1 MAPLLL
7 IKPFGAQGPLQ
18 TSDAPTA
25 ITDLPA
31 TLLDLAGLPN
41 TLETGTSA
49 LALDP
54 ARPRERTYAH
64 YSWGG
69 RNTHTSRWFDVLH
82 LFSVDG
88 RVTDPAA
95 WRYRRAIFEPAD
107 DRAAQRGAHRIGLW
121 ADEDAA
127 EPAAGRR
134 TYVSDEYAAF
144 FVPADT
150 GRVTFD
156 VRKAPALA
164 TQTVTVPVDG
174 RVVDRRSLTDDAW
187 HTLDYA
193 VEARD
198 ADKTARSAS
207 SCWSARRGGRPTTTP
222 VASCCGATS
231 ERRPSRGPTTG
242 GLTAMLAGELSSQR
256 QSWVVRAGQHQELE
270 PQLHCRPIPHQY
282 VPDLVRPDGRQSRA
296 PVPPSRVAT

>member
-1 MAPLLL
+1 MR
-7 IKPFGAQGPLQ
+7 
-18 TSDAPTA
+18 
-25 ITDLPA
+25 
-31 TLLDLAGLPN
+31 
-41 TLETGTSA
+41 
-49 LALDP
+49 LDP
-54 ARPRERTYAH
+54 ARPRERTYAYH
-64 YSWGG
+64 SWGG

-121 ADEDAA
+121 ADEDTA
-127 EPAAGRR
+127 EPDAGRR
-134 TYVSDEYAAF
+134 TYVSGEYAAF

-164 TQTVTVPVDG
+164 AQTVTVRVDG
-174 RVVDRRSLTDDAW
+174 RVVDPRSLTDDAW

-198 ADKTARSAS
+198 VDNSPLCVELLVSPAWRTADDNP
-207 SCWSARRGGRPTTTP
+207 RG
-222 VASCCGATS
+222 VLL
-231 ERRPSRGPTTG
+231 RG
-242 GLTAMLAGELSSQR
+242 
-256 QSWVVRAGQHQELE
+256 
-270 PQLHCRPIPHQY
+270 
-282 VPDLVRPDGRQSRA
+282 DL
-296 PVPPSRVAT
+296 

>member
-1 MAPLLL
+1 MRLPSLRWPGGRARLTEGAGSVHQRPTPLLL

-54 ARPRERTYAH
+54 ARPRERTYAYH
-64 YSWGG
+64 SWGG
-69 RNTHTSRWFDVLH
+69 RNTLTSRWFDVLH

-134 TYVSDEYAAF
+134 TYVSGEYAAF

-164 TQTVTVPVDG
+164 AQTVTVRVDG

-198 ADKTARSAS
+198 ADNSPLCVELLVSPAWRTADDNP
-207 SCWSARRGGRPTTTP
+207 RG
-222 VASCCGATS
+222 VLL
-231 ERRPSRGPTTG
+231 RG
-242 GLTAMLAGELSSQR
+242 
-256 QSWVVRAGQHQELE
+256 
-270 PQLHCRPIPHQY
+270 
-282 VPDLVRPDGRQSRA
+282 DL
-296 PVPPSRVAT
+296 